1 MPKRT
6 NDFQRLI
13 YLVRVNLAD
22 GAKVSESKM
31 MRDRLT
37 KRFREVDVVVE
48 GKVGS
53 QRVFV
58 SIECR
63 DHQRVADVGW
73 VDAMK
78 AKHDRLDT
86 NVLLLVSRSGFTQE
100 ARDVASKY
108 GIEVFSLEDIDKK
121 DIPALL
127 GPNGDLWLKTV
138 TITAEKVSIR
148 VAEINLLAPETVAT
162 TPDNLLYLEDG
173 SELCQTKEL
182 IDELLKSPRTRD
194 YLLVE
199 GTDEHRW
206 FECVWEP
213 PCDQQGRPLYMK
225 KIEPEIMRPVES
237 IRVVGPC
244 KVEIGKFGIRH
255 GRIGHVQVAWG
266 KTTISGNSAMAVA
279 TKTDTG
285 ETKLSVNF
293 SGAAQ

>member
-13 YLVRVNLAD
+13 YLVRLNLSE

-78 AKHDRLDT
+78 TKHDRLDT
-86 NVLLLVSRSGFTQE
+86 NVLLLASRSGFTQE

-108 GIEVFSLEDIDKK
+108 GIELFTLENVNEK

-127 GPNGDLWLKTV
+127 GPNGDLWLKSV
-138 TITAEKVSIR
+138 SITAEKVSVR
-148 VAEINLLAPETVAT
+148 VAQVGLLAPETVGT
-162 TPDNLLYLEDG
+162 VPDNLLYLEDG
-173 SELCQTKEL
+173 SELCQIKEL
-182 IDELLKSPRTRD
+182 VDRLLKSPRARD
-194 YLLVE
+194 YLLAE
-199 GTDEHRW
+199 GKDEHRW
-206 FECVWEP
+206 FELVWEP
-213 PCDQQGRPLYMK
+213 PSDQQGRPLYMR
-225 KIEPEIMRPVES
+225 KIDPEVLRPVES
-237 IRVVGPC
+237 IRIVGPC
-244 KVEIGKFGIRH
+244 KVEIGKFGVRH
-255 GRIGHVQVAWG
+255 GKIGDVQVAWG
-266 KTTISGNSAMAVA
+266 KATIAGNSAMAVA
-279 TKTDTG
+279 TKTDIG

>member
-13 YLVRVNLAD
+13 YLVRINLSD
-22 GAKVSESKM
+22 GAKISESKM

-86 NVLLLVSRSGFTQE
+86 NVLLLASRSGFTQE

-108 GIEVFSLEDIDKK
+108 GIEVFSLEDIGEK

-127 GPNGDLWLKTV
+127 GPKGDLWLKTV

-148 VAEINLLAPETVAT
+148 VAEVDLLAPETVAT

-182 IDELLKSPRTRD
+182 VDGLLKSRRFRD
-194 YLLVE
+194 YLLAE
-199 GTDEHRW
+199 GKGEHRW
-206 FECVWEP
+206 FELVWEP
-213 PCDQQGRPLYMK
+213 PSDRLGRPLYMK
-225 KIEPEIMRPVES
+225 KIAPEVMRPVES

-244 KVEIGKFGIRH
+244 KVEIGKFGMRH
-255 GRIGHVQVAWG
+255 GRIGDVQVAWG
-266 KTTISGNSAMAVA
+266 KATISGSSAMAVA
-279 TKTDTG
+279 TKTNTG

-293 SGAAQ
+293 SGAVQ